1 MTAHRDETGTVGPAV
16 ALLEQDM
23 AFLLRGL
30 ESLYRRRK
38 YPVERAQYL
47 LMLQLRDG
55 PRASGDLAVGLRLD
69 HSTVTRQI
77 AALERLGYLIRT
89 PHPEDGRSALLELSA
104 LGVLRCSEMQAMRR
118 RGLSKLLC
126 GWTDQEV
133 TAFAGLVARFN
144 DAVCRA
150 EVIPY
155 DDEVQRAPDIQRTSD
170 PS

>member
-1 MTAHRDETGTVGPAV
+1 MTIHRDETGAAGPAV
-16 ALLEQDM
+16 AQLEQDM
-23 AFLLRGL
+23 AFLMRGL

-77 AALERLGYLIRT
+77 AALERLGCLIRT

-104 LGVLRCSEMQAMRR
+104 LGRKRCDEMQAMRR
-118 RGLSKLLC
+118 RGLSKLLA
-126 GWTDQEV
+126 GWTGQEMSD
-133 TAFAGLVARFN
+133 FARLVARFN

-150 EVIPY
+150 EVISY
-155 DDEVQRAPDIQRTSD
+155 DDEVQRGPD